1 MRTRATAGGLVRV
14 QTVISWRPR
23 GGHPLLSFIFLAWSH
38 LKRHILFLLLPG
50 AQVTVQ
56 RLGEH

>member
-1 MRTRATAGGLVRV
+1 VRV